1 MTTTNTETMFETAFR
16 QKLRFDSKV
25 GQLSVEDL
33 WELPLTSATKANLDQ
48 IAVDLNRQLKGTEE
62 SFVSTGKKNAVLEL
76 KFEIVK
82 HIIGVRVAENQAK
95 IDERNRAARKEQ
107 VEALIE
113 EKKSEGLKALSLDEL
128 EALAK
133 SL

>member
-1 MTTTNTETMFETAFR
+1 MTTNTETLFEAASR

-33 WELPLTSATKANLDQ
+33 WDLPLTSATKANLDQ
-48 IAVDLNRQLKGTEE
+48 IAVELNRQLKGTEE
-62 SFVSTGKKNAVLEL
+62 SFVSTGKKNTVVEL

-82 HIIGVRVAENQAK
+82 HVIGVRVAENQAK
-95 IDERNRAARKEQ
+95 LDERAKAARKEQ
-107 VEALIE
+107 IETLIE
-113 EKKSEGLKALSLDEL
+113 EKKSEGLKALSIDEL

>member
-1 MTTTNTETMFETAFR
+1 MRVWF
-16 QKLRFDSKV
+16 
-25 GQLSVEDL
+25 VEDL
-33 WELPLTSATKANLDQ
+33 WDLPLTSATKANLDQ

-62 SFVSTGKKNAVLEL
+62 SFVSTGKKNTVLEL

-95 IDERNRAARKEQ
+95 VDLRERAARKEQ
-107 VEALIE
+107 IETLIE
-113 EKKSEGLKALSLDEL
+113 EKKSEGLKALSVEEL

-133 SL
+133 TL

>member
-1 MTTTNTETMFETAFR
+1 MSLHTNEALFESAAR
-16 QKLRFDSKV
+16 LKLRFASNV

-33 WELPLTSATKANLDQ
+33 WDLPLTSATKANLDQ
-48 IAVDLNRQLKGTEE
+48 IAVELNRQLKGTEE

-95 IDERNRAARKEQ
+95 LDEQNRKARKAQLE
-107 VEALIE
+107 ELIE
-113 EKKSEGLKALSLDEL
+113 QKKGEGLKAMSIEEL
-128 EALAK
+128 EAQLKA
-133 SL
+133 L

>member
-1 MTTTNTETMFETAFR
+1 MTLHTNETLFETAAR
-16 QKLRFDSKV
+16 QKLRFASNL

-33 WELPLTSATKANLDQ
+33 WDLPLTSATKVNLDQ

-82 HIIGVRVAENQAK
+82 HIITTRVTENQNK
-95 IDERNRAARKEQ
+95 LDEQNRKARKAQ
-107 VEALIE
+107 IE
-113 EKKSEGLKALSLDEL
+113 ELIAKKKDEGLSNMSIAEL
-128 EALAK
+128 EDLAK
-133 SL
+133 NL

>member
-1 MTTTNTETMFETAFR
+1 MTTTNTETMFEVASR
-16 QKLRFDSKV
+16 QKLRFASNI

-33 WELPLTSATKANLDQ
+33 WELPLTSATKVNLDQ